1 MDYLDGTRTRR
12 KFRSVD
18 TGVHDRSN
26 SQLSLERDLGFD
38 LNPDLNPD
46 LDAGFLLHHN
56 YFCCGSLNSHVR
68 YASLW

>member
-1 MDYLDGTRTRR
+1 MDCLTGTRTRR

-38 LNPDLNPD
+38 LNPDLHPGLNPD
-46 LDAGFLLHHN
+46 PNAGNFPALRLL
-56 YFCCGSLNSHVR
+56 SLRISE
-68 YASLW
+68 